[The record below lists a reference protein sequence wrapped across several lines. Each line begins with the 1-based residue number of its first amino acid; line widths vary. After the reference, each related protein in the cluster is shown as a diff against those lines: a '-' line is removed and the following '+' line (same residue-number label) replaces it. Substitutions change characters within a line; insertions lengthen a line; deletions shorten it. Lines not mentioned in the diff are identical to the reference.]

1 MNRIER
7 ALIERGK
14 KILIEYATEEFNK
27 YKKKISEMPEK
38 TLLDVFNT
46 GILLDVNR
54 LKLKGVEGLENRL
67 LNQIKKTAKK

>member
-14 KILIEYATEEFNK
+14 KILIEYAKEEFQK

-54 LKLKGVEGLENRL
+54 LKLKGIEGLENRL